1 LLARFGGQPVKHTGD
16 GRLVHFTRPARAV
29 RFASAMTSAARAGG
43 LEIRCGLHTGE
54 CELVGTDLIGLAV
67 NVAARIAAAAGAN
80 EVLVSST
87 VKDLVI
93 GSGLGF
99 TPLGGRDLKGV
110 PGRWELHRYERDR
123 PGPLA
128 PAGYET
134 DVRHPS
140 DPVHP

>member
-1 LLARFGGQPVKHTGD
+1 MDGLLDRFGGVHVKHTGD

-29 RFASAMTSAARAGG
+29 RFASAMTDEARACG
-43 LEIRCGLHTGE
+43 LEIRSGIHTGE
-54 CELVGTDLIGLAV
+54 CEVVGDDLIGLAV
-67 NVAARIAAAAGAN
+67 NVAARVTAVAGPG

-99 TPLGGRDLKGV
+99 EAAGAHQLKGV
-110 PGRWELHRYERDR
+110 PGDWALHRYTRDQ

-128 PAGYET
+128 GAGYET
-134 DVRHPS
+134 DVRNP
-140 DPVHP
+140 DR